1 MKVLITETQSD
12 IIRLRRYYRQVQDEF
27 ADRSFRYNP
36 CDYNYEDGVYDYY
49 NDVANMTVEHVIGNL
64 FNLYYDDE
72 EEDNDRF
79 SVLAELLK
87 DMLFESEFSNFEKDI
102 QEYLYE
108 NCK

>member
-36 CDYNYEDGVYDYY
+36 CDFSYEGGIEDYFT
-49 NDVANMTVEHVIGNL
+49 DVVNMTVEHVIGNL

-79 SVLAELLK
+79 TDLTELLK
-87 DMLFESEFSNFEKDI
+87 HMLYKSEFSNFEKDI

-108 NCK
+108 HCK

>member
-36 CDYNYEDGVYDYY
+36 CDFGYEGGIEDYF
-49 NDVANMTVEHVIGNL
+49 NDVVSHTV
-64 FNLYYDDE
+64 D
-72 EEDNDRF
+72 
-79 SVLAELLK
+79 SVLDNLLNLHDDDSDSSRFLDSYELLK
-87 DMLFESEFSNFEKDI
+87 HMLFESEFSNFEKNI

-108 NCK
+108 HCK